1 MQNSSNTETFGCPLS
16 EKSSLEEIRERF
28 DHEVERFS
36 QLETGQQ
43 AIVDAPLVLE
53 LLAQSAAKRL
63 HPDSALLDLGCGA
76 GNFTLR
82 ILKEISPLQ
91 CHLVDLSRPM
101 LERAQTRIQAT
112 GVTSITCHQIDMRQ
126 LDFPSHSFDCIVA
139 GAVLHHLRD
148 EADWTNF
155 FAHLYAW
162 LKPGGRLYVADFTI
176 FDAADVQELMW
187 NRFGQHLETLGGVP
201 YREKVFAYVQK
212 EDSPRSLPFQ
222 FEMLRRSGFKE
233 YDVLHR
239 NGLNVCYFGTK

>member
-1 MQNSSNTETFGCPLS
+1 MQNNSTAGIFGRPFS
-16 EKSSLEEIRERF
+16 EKSTTDEIRARF
-28 DHEVERFS
+28 DHDVERFS
-36 QLETGQQ
+36 KLETGQQ
-43 AIVDAPLVLE
+43 ALADAPLVLE

-63 HPDSALLDLGCGA
+63 QLGSALLDLGCGA

-82 ILKEISPLQ
+82 ILQEVSPLR

-101 LERAQTRIQAT
+101 LDRASTRIQAT
-112 GVTSITCHQIDMRQ
+112 GITSVNCYQTDMRQ
-126 LDFPSHSFDCIVA
+126 LDFSPNSFDCIVA

-148 EADWTNF
+148 EADWMTVF
-155 FAHLYAW
+155 THLRDW
-162 LKPGGRLYVADFTI
+162 LKPGGRFYVADFVI

-187 NRFGQHLETLGGVP
+187 NRYGQHLEALGGP
-201 YREKVFAYVQK
+201 AHRQKVFDYVQK

-222 FEMLRRSGFKE
+222 FELLRRTGFKE